1 MTEEA
6 KLDDLISTARKAM
19 KVEADAIL
27 AAADRINGNLLK
39 AVEVILNHNGKVVVC
54 GIGKSGH
61 IGQKIVATLCSTGTQ
76 AVFLHAGD
84 AAHGDLGIYAPGD
97 PTIFISKSGATGELL
112 RLIPMLRNFNS
123 PIITILGN
131 LNSPLAKEADVVLDA
146 RVPLEADP
154 LGVVPTS
161 STTVALAIGD
171 TLASVLMHARRFT
184 EKDFARFH
192 PGGQLGRNLN
202 LTVKDVMQK
211 MENVAAVGSN
221 DPVHRAVIEMTEKPW
236 GAACVLNEKGVLLG
250 LVTEGD
256 LRRSLQR
263 YDDLGNL
270 KVADI
275 MTKSPV
281 TATPDM
287 SLKEAL
293 HLMEDRPSQIYVL
306 PVVEKDSRKCLGL
319 IRLHDIYQPTLY

>member
-1 MTEEA
+1 
-6 KLDDLISTARKAM
+6 
-19 KVEADAIL
+19 
-27 AAADRINGNLLK
+27 
-39 AVEVILNHNGKVVVC
+39 
-54 GIGKSGH
+54 
-61 IGQKIVATLCSTGTQ
+61 
-76 AVFLHAGD
+76 
-84 AAHGDLGIYAPGD
+84 
-97 PTIFISKSGATGELL
+97 
-112 RLIPMLRNFNS
+112 
-123 PIITILGN
+123 
-131 LNSPLAKEADVVLDA
+131 
-146 RVPLEADP
+146 
-154 LGVVPTS
+154 
-161 STTVALAIGD
+161 
-171 TLASVLMHARRFT
+171 MHARRFT

-221 DPVHRAVIEMTEKPW
+221 DPVHRAAIEMTEKPW